1 MDKKKIYTIAGVLV
15 AILAIVIIGF
25 VRQNLNHSS
34 NQKNITIAGAS
45 KVESSSSSSSSS
57 TEESDK
63 IDETNGD
70 ENYANAVIRLETR
83 DKASDE
89 ETEKV
94 KDYLDTVMSATADY
108 KIDDL
113 GGLVSKYFLGQKEL
127 VQTFWIMCQVNHYK
141 LDKDNLVVT
150 KSNNDDVV
158 QFIAPFNG
166 VEDAETVYI
175 VGNYSL
181 TRDGIELLVKYGD
194 VKGATYG

>member
-1 MDKKKIYTIAGVLV
+1 MNKKKIYTVAGVLV
-15 AILAIVIIGF
+15 GILTIVIIGF

-45 KVESSSSSSSSS
+45 KVESSSSSSSS
-57 TEESDK
+57 TEESEK
-63 IDETNGD
+63 IDDKNGD

-94 KDYLDTVMSATADY
+94 KDYLETVMSATADY

-113 GGLVSKYFLGQKEL
+113 SGLVSKYFLGQKEL

-141 LDKDNLVVT
+141 LDKNNLVVT

-181 TRDGIELLVKYGD
+181 TRNGIELLVRYGD